1 MNLSNAAVIILNY
14 NSGINTTSLVNKLI
28 SFKTNIHILVVDNM
42 STDNSYVQL
51 VNEFMGIIEVDVI
64 QSEYN
69 GGYGYGN
76 NFGIQYVREKYNV
89 EFVGILNPD
98 VIIYN
103 IDIISAMIDALKNN
117 SDLAIV
123 GAQIIDYNN
132 YYNINAS
139 GWNVPSNSELIL
151 NHSLLFNRRNKKN
164 TIFKIKDN
172 IAICD
177 CVAGCFFFTRIK
189 TFEKIGMFDE
199 HVFLYNEE
207 NLLGINCKEK
217 GYYNGFIIDKYYVHN
232 HIHAVNDRHTFLKKI
247 RVAKTGY
254 VSRMYLCKKHYIKYL
269 VPLLYFI
276 EIMNRIAYIII
287 YAKILLLGDKR
298 G

>member
-132 YYNINAS
+132 YYNINS
-139 GWNVPSNSELIL
+139 SE
-151 NHSLLFNRRNKKN
+151 KKATRN
-164 TIFKIKDN
+164 TITY
-172 IAICD
+172 CD
-177 CVAGCFFFTRIK
+177 IVFNLKYSIFFISS
-189 TFEKIGMFDE
+189 
-199 HVFLYNEE
+199 V
-207 NLLGINCKEK
+207 
-217 GYYNGFIIDKYYVHN
+217 
-232 HIHAVNDRHTFLKKI
+232 KK
-247 RVAKTGY
+247 
-254 VSRMYLCKKHYIKYL
+254 
-269 VPLLYFI
+269 
-276 EIMNRIAYIII
+276 
-287 YAKILLLGDKR
+287 
-298 G
+298 